1 LDIQQADAAAF
12 RGLDRSR
19 GFYGDVLGLALHR
32 AGFGPAEDRSVV
44 FFPSKRD
51 WRA

>member
-1 LDIQQADAAAF
+1 MLP
-12 RGLDRSR
+12 RSGGLDRSR

-32 AGFGPAEDRSVV
+32 ELGRPPEDRSVV